1 MDKQSMNL
9 NETFARLEEVI
20 SLLERED
27 ISLEESFR
35 EYQKGMELVKQCNTF
50 IDKVEKKVLMITEEG
65 EKHEF

>member
-1 MDKQSMNL
+1 MNL
-9 NETFARLEEVI
+9 NETFTKLEEVI

-35 EYQKGMELVKQCNTF
+35 EYQKGMELVKQCNEF
-50 IDKVEKKVLMITEEG
+50 IDKVEKKVLIITEEG